1 MGEYN
6 EEYFQ
11 KSANRKA
18 MNIWLILCLVLSA
31 AYAVEIVKGLRTTG
45 YYAVFL
51 SICWIPFLLGLLL
64 LKVKGFA
71 VSYYKEVIVA
81 GYGIF
86 YVFVLLT
93 TQSILAF
100 VYTFPL
106 CSMLVLYKNRN
117 FIIRAGILNIAA
129 IFIAIVKNY
138 MAGMNAPSDITS
150 YEIQI
155 ASTVLCYVGFVFSI
169 NHLSVS
175 EGAMIGSI
183 NSNLDKVIST
193 IENVKSAGRE
203 VVGGMAMI
211 RDLTDGSVKGANAVA
226 GDMEE
231 LLHNN
236 NILYDKT
243 NSSLDMTETISKQ
256 VENVADMIDSMVE
269 LANESV
275 SHAASSSAELS
286 ETVELANR
294 MAQFSKEVETVL
306 KVFQEE
312 FGMVKNETGTIEGI
326 TSQTNLLALNASI
339 EAARAGDAG
348 KGFAVVADEIRHLS
362 EQSRTSAEEILAI
375 VSELIR
381 NSNTSVE
388 VMNRV
393 SGSVQEQNAKLAN
406 TKEMFISLN
415 NEISSVSMGVNRIRQ
430 SIADLGAM
438 KDSVMMSVEQ
448 LAAIAEENA
457 ASTEETSASMT
468 ELRDIVKQCHDETQ
482 KLVKIS
488 NDLNAHTKHFRL

>member
-243 NSSLDMTETISKQ
+243 NSSLDMTC
-256 VENVADMIDSMVE
+256 
-269 LANESV
+269 L
-275 SHAASSSAELS
+275 LY
-286 ETVELANR
+286 
-294 MAQFSKEVETVL
+294 
-306 KVFQEE
+306 
-312 FGMVKNETGTIEGI
+312 
-326 TSQTNLLALNASI
+326 TSPSP
-339 EAARAGDAG
+339 
-348 KGFAVVADEIRHLS
+348 
-362 EQSRTSAEEILAI
+362 
-375 VSELIR
+375 
-381 NSNTSVE
+381 
-388 VMNRV
+388 
-393 SGSVQEQNAKLAN
+393 
-406 TKEMFISLN
+406 
-415 NEISSVSMGVNRIRQ
+415 
-430 SIADLGAM
+430 
-438 KDSVMMSVEQ
+438 
-448 LAAIAEENA
+448 
-457 ASTEETSASMT
+457 
-468 ELRDIVKQCHDETQ
+468 RD
-482 KLVKIS
+482 
-488 NDLNAHTKHFRL
+488 

>member
-64 LKVKGFA
+64 FKVKGFA

-138 MAGMNAPSDITS
+138 MDGMNAPSDITS

-231 LLHNN
+231 LSHNN
-236 NILYDKT
+236 DILYDKT

-256 VENVADMIDSMVE
+256 VENVADMIDSM
-269 LANESV
+269 
-275 SHAASSSAELS
+275 
-286 ETVELANR
+286 VELANR

-348 KGFAVVADEIRHLS
+348 KGFAVVADEIRGL
-362 EQSRTSAEEILAI
+362 
-375 VSELIR
+375 
-381 NSNTSVE
+381 
-388 VMNRV
+388 
-393 SGSVQEQNAKLAN
+393 
-406 TKEMFISLN
+406 
-415 NEISSVSMGVNRIRQ
+415 SMGTQNSSSRI
-430 SIADLGAM
+430 IGALGN
-438 KDSVMMSVEQ
+438 
-448 LAAIAEENA
+448 L
-457 ASTEETSASMT
+457 EETSNKMTRSVTEILNLVQQTLEKLTKVNESVGKITSDSEQIGNGIQVVDSAMKEVEASNENVVDNMKQISEIMT
-468 ELRDIVKQCHDETQ
+468 IMKESVKSSEEATKAMLGKFEETSGHVTEVE
-482 KLVKIS
+482 KVMSDLVDTLEK
-488 NDLNAHTKHFRL
+488 NNG